1 MAEDARAP
9 DAVFS
14 RVVSLGDFAEGLSGR
29 IEATPEERA
38 ALAERFGV
46 ESLESF
52 GFDYALQP
60 VGKDRAHLTGQIH
73 STLTQLCI
81 VTLEPVQETVEEAV
95 SVDCIP
101 QERIRPE
108 AAVAL
113 EADPLALPDDPP
125 VPIVGGRIDV
135 GALAREVLAS
145 AINPYPRREG
155 AEFGW
160 DDPKDEDGDASGPFA
175 ELAKLRSKR

>member
-1 MAEDARAP
+1 MAKDATAP

-14 RVVSLGDFAEGLSGR
+14 RVVSLGDFAQVLSGR
-29 IEATPEERA
+29 IEATPEERT
-38 ALAERFGV
+38 ALAERFGI

-52 GFDYALQP
+52 SFDYALQP
-60 VGKDRAHLTGQIH
+60 VGTDRAHLTGQIH
-73 STLTQLCI
+73 AAPTQLCI

-101 QERIRPE
+101 QEQIRPE
-108 AAVAL
+108 TAIAL
-113 EADPLALPDDPP
+113 EADPFALPDDPP

-145 AINPYPRREG
+145 AINPYPRKKG

-160 DDPKDEDGDASGPFA
+160 DDPKDEDGASGPFA